1 MSTHQAKP
9 RGASA
14 DIPPSSEPDRVTMT
28 VGHHGGAM
36 RDALVE
42 DLDARIAEYVY
53 QSETEALLDEAGRDA
68 AMRLMALVAEEV
80 QGSHH
85 VDTEALY
92 TAAAF
97 HWARAVALGDDDR
110 AQVEHEMAIH
120 LFGLLFLADH
130 RKVPRELWPKLVQET
145 GHDPWADPLEH
156 AADLVVDFEQQQD
169 WAALD
174 EALGLLQRVPRGG
187 DGAYQD
193 TLLGLAHQ
201 YRAMAPARDDQ
212 SRLADADR
220 AVELLSAVAALPESS
235 ASRTASRL
243 LTLGSAQVGHFE
255 LTGHQ
260 ADLADAARSYRRALE
275 LAAPG
280 SPEQVSAMIGV
291 GTGFGRQAEAPGIE
305 QSDLVAQLREAV
317 DWLRRAAD
325 LDLQHGRRS
334 DRANLAKATG
344 LLLEHTLRLRRACD
358 VGTDQGT
365 QDASAPAAPPT
376 EAEAAQARRLIALGD
391 EVDQRIVTEQ
401 EALRQVGK
409 SGSELSE
416 TAVRIVVRVAVDLV
430 RIGTP
435 RRAVAVLALTL
446 AAAERHW
453 GTDRDGP
460 WWWVA
465 DTYVE
470 AARLALAEQPNGVLF
485 QHAREV
491 AGRQIDVLR
500 GRDAVQDT
508 AELAETLFVDGLLC
522 LTPYTGGLVDLSFA
536 SAQQLRRDRE
546 ARYMGVHTGRWEGVT
561 MPDPRYAV
569 EEAVARLR
577 EAAAFATGHQ
587 RGRTLKALV
596 EALSMLAGL
605 TGTSHDQEARAAARE
620 AVGTLDPFRDPLGYL
635 YLLRILALLGELFLP
650 RELDGLLPVP
660 LDEVRERQGEHEAA
674 SLFTE
679 ALALAAETGHR
690 DLEAALIEA
699 ADGAGLRLRKPD
711 QQRVRWASEVHLLHE
726 DTLDCPVPGGVRA
739 ATEELTTDPPRKPA
753 ERAAAL
759 VHLAAHCG
767 EDDEQS
773 LGRTLLLEAVRS
785 APDWVDQHVEMVT
798 HLYGRLSY
806 DLAVHA
812 DRAGDWAMA
821 AECFAVAGAQYTMA
835 DQEDLAL
842 YAFEAGLA
850 CVRDCD
856 HPEASIAAAALL
868 GSMTSLRASTDEGVA
883 WKLRELYLSLGAL
896 LSAHARVDATTV
908 FLLHQVAKG
917 MDFSIAVERS
927 GPFTPSRA
935 LAAAIDQA
943 SLDAAQPPP
952 AEGTLSPDD
961 AILCYVGTGEAEPE
975 SGPDARQ
982 RNLQRAV
989 DRRISMELHLTR
1001 NLPRNALLGL
1011 GEVQTLLPED
1021 TVLLSLFLGQFPGPN
1036 GTDLRTGTV
1045 GLAVTREEVRLRT
1058 VAFNDVGGDLLR
1070 LTRGLHTMLI
1080 HPVASPVSV
1089 LRQAVTAD
1097 PLHRLVSREAGTA
1110 LEYAGTQCL
1119 AGFGEL
1125 MGHWQVEGKRHLCI
1139 WPNGPLH
1146 FVPYPL
1152 LPVADG
1158 LVADDWTVTQL
1169 SSLASLRATT
1179 AELTPPT
1186 ARHELVAFGSATGGV
1201 RHGLVAETALE
1212 HHASSVAASMGGRA
1226 VLGAAATPSRF
1237 LRELGTSRYVHVA
1250 AHGAHN
1256 EWASWYQC
1264 LFLSPDF
1271 DNDGRVFA
1279 HDILRTDLRGVELVT
1294 MSSCE
1299 SALGRYDVNDNL
1311 RGLPAAFLAAGAS
1324 AVIGCLWPVH
1334 PDVATDFF
1342 AKLYR
1347 QLCGNGDRRSAFRS
1361 AQCHTRTKHPAYRDW
1376 GSFCFIGD
1384 WRAPHTPRGVAQ

>member
-1 MSTHQAKP
+1 
-9 RGASA
+9 
-14 DIPPSSEPDRVTMT
+14 
-28 VGHHGGAM
+28 
-36 RDALVE
+36 
-42 DLDARIAEYVY
+42 
-53 QSETEALLDEAGRDA
+53 
-68 AMRLMALVAEEV
+68 MALVAEEV
-80 QGSHH
+80 QASRN

-97 HWARAVALGDDDR
+97 HWARALVLGDGDR
-110 AQVEHEMAIH
+110 AQGEHETAIH

-130 RKVPRELWPKLVQET
+130 RRVPRELWPRLVQET
-145 GHDPWADPLEH
+145 GHDPWFDPLEH
-156 AADLVVDFEQQQD
+156 VADLVVEFEKQQD

-174 EALGLLQRVPRGG
+174 EALELLQRIPRSG
-187 DGAYQD
+187 DGAYHD
-193 TLLGLAHQ
+193 TLMGLAHQ
-201 YRAMAPARDDQ
+201 YRATALARDDR

-220 AVELLSAVAALPESS
+220 AVELLRAVAALSEHS
-235 ASRTASRL
+235 ASRTATRL
-243 LTLGSAQVGHFE
+243 LTLGSAQVGRFE
-255 LTGHQ
+255 LTGIP
-260 ADLADAARSYRRALE
+260 ADLVDAAHSYRRALE

-280 SPEQVSAMIGV
+280 STEQVSAMIGV
-291 GTGFGRQAEAPGIE
+291 GTGFGRRAELPGTE
-305 QSDLVAQLREAV
+305 RSDVVAQLREAV

-325 LDLQHGRRS
+325 LDLEHGRRP
-334 DRANLAKATG
+334 DLVNLAKATG
-344 LLLEHTLRLRRACD
+344 LLLEHTLRLRRAGD
-358 VGTDQGT
+358 AVTGRGT
-365 QDASAPAAPPT
+365 QDASAPAPPAT

-391 EVDQRIVTEQ
+391 EVDQRVVTVQ
-401 EALRQVGK
+401 EALRWVGEF
-409 SGSELSE
+409 GSELSE
-416 TAVRIVVRVAVDLV
+416 AAVRIVAAVAVDLV
-430 RIGTP
+430 TLGMP

-446 AAAERHW
+446 AAAERRW

-460 WWWVA
+460 WWLLA
-465 DTYVE
+465 DAYVE
-470 AARLALAEQPNGVLF
+470 AARLALAEQPDAALF

-491 AGRQIDVLR
+491 AGRQIDELR
-500 GRDAVQDT
+500 GRDAVQDV
-508 AELAETLFVDGLLC
+508 AELAETLFADGLLC
-522 LTPYTGGLVDLSFA
+522 LTPYTGGLADLSFA

-546 ARYMGVHTGRWEGVT
+546 ARHMGVHTARWEGVT
-561 MPDPRYAV
+561 MPDPRHAL
-569 EEAVARLR
+569 EEAVARLG
-577 EAAAFATGHQ
+577 EAAALATGHR

-605 TGTSHDQEARAAARE
+605 TGTSYDQEVRAAVRE

-635 YLLRILALLGELFLP
+635 YLLRILALLGELVLP

-679 ALALAAETGHR
+679 ALVLAAETGHR

-711 QQRVRWASEVHLLHE
+711 QRRARWTSEVHLLHE
-726 DTLDCPVPGGVRA
+726 DTLDCPMPGGIRA
-739 ATEELTTDPPRKPA
+739 IAEELTADRTRGPA

-759 VHLAAHCG
+759 VHLAAHSG
-767 EDDEQS
+767 EGDEQA
-773 LGRTLLLEAVRS
+773 LGRTLILEAARS
-785 APDWVDQHVEMVT
+785 APDWVDQHVEMVAN
-798 HLYGRLSY
+798 LYGRLSY
-806 DLAVHA
+806 DLAVRA
-812 DRAGDWAMA
+812 DRAANWVAA
-821 AECFAVAGAQYTMA
+821 AECFAVAGAQYMMC

-842 YAFEAGLA
+842 DAFEAGLA
-850 CVRDCD
+850 CVRRCD
-856 HPEASIAAAALL
+856 HPVASSAASALL
-868 GSMTSLRASTDEGVA
+868 SSMTSLRTSTDEGIA
-883 WKLRELYLSLGAL
+883 WKLRELYLSLGHV
-896 LSAHARVDATTV
+896 LSSHARVDAATV
-908 FLLHQVAKG
+908 LLLHQVAKG
-917 MDFSIAVERS
+917 MHFAIAAERS
-927 GPFTPSRA
+927 GPFTPSPA
-935 LAAAIDQA
+935 LAAAIDRA

-952 AEGTLSPDD
+952 AERPLSPDD

-989 DRRISMELHLTR
+989 DRRISIELHQAR
-1001 NLPRNALLGL
+1001 NLSRNSLLSL
-1011 GEVQTLLPED
+1011 DEVQALLPED

-1036 GTDLRTGTV
+1036 ATDIRTGTV

-1080 HPVASPVSV
+1080 HPVAGPVSV

-1097 PLHRLVSREAGTA
+1097 PLHRVVSREAGTA
-1110 LEYAGTQCL
+1110 LEYAGAQCL
-1119 AGFGEL
+1119 AGFTEL
-1125 MGHWQVEGKRHLCI
+1125 MGHWQAQGKRHLCI

-1146 FVPYPL
+1146 FVPFPL
-1152 LPVADG
+1152 LPAADG
-1158 LVADDWTVTQL
+1158 LVADEWTVTQL
-1169 SSLASLRATT
+1169 SSLALLRTATT
-1179 AELTPPT
+1179 AELTPPA

-1201 RHGLVAETALE
+1201 RHGLGAETALE

-1237 LRELGTSRYVHVA
+1237 LNELGTSRYVHVA

-1264 LFLSPDF
+1264 LFLSPDP

-1279 HDILRTDLRGVELVT
+1279 HDVLRTDLRGVELVT

-1299 SALGRYDVNDNL
+1299 SALGRYDMNDNL

-1342 AKLYR
+1342 AELYR
-1347 QLCGNGDRRSAFRS
+1347 QLCGDGDRRSAFRS
-1361 AQCHTRTKHPAYRDW
+1361 AQCHTRTKYPAYRDW

-1384 WRAPHTPRGVAQ
+1384 WRTPDTPQGVAQ

>member
-1 MSTHQAKP
+1 
-9 RGASA
+9 
-14 DIPPSSEPDRVTMT
+14 
-28 VGHHGGAM
+28 
-36 RDALVE
+36 
-42 DLDARIAEYVY
+42 
-53 QSETEALLDEAGRDA
+53 
-68 AMRLMALVAEEV
+68 MALVAEEV
-80 QGSHH
+80 QGSRN

-92 TAAAF
+92 TAAVF
-97 HWARAVALGDDDR
+97 HWARAGVLGDDGR

-130 RKVPRELWPKLVQET
+130 RKVPRELWPRLVQET

-156 AADLVVDFEQQQD
+156 AADLVGDFEEQQD

-174 EALGLLQRVPRGG
+174 EALELLQYIPRGG

-193 TLLGLAHQ
+193 TLLGLVHQ
-201 YRAMAPARDDQ
+201 YRATASARDDR

-220 AVELLSAVAALPESS
+220 SVELLSAVAALPKPS
-235 ASRTASRL
+235 ASQTATRL
-243 LTLGSAQVGHFE
+243 LTLGTAHVGRFK
-255 LTGHQ
+255 LTGRP
-260 ADLADAARSYRRALE
+260 ADLAHAARSYRRALE
-275 LAAPG
+275 LATPG
-280 SPEQVSAMIGV
+280 SIEQVSAMIGV
-291 GTGFGRQAEAPGIE
+291 GTGFGRQAEVPGIE
-305 QSDLVAQLREAV
+305 QSDVVAQLLEAV

-325 LDLQHGRRS
+325 LDQEHGRRP
-334 DRANLAKATG
+334 DRTNLAKATG
-344 LLLEHTLRLRRACD
+344 LLLENSLRLRRAGAAATD
-358 VGTDQGT
+358 RGTE
-365 QDASAPAAPPT
+365 DAAAPAPPPT
-376 EAEAAQARRLIALGD
+376 EAEAAQAHSLITLGD
-391 EVDQRIVTEQ
+391 EVDQRVITEQ
-401 EALRQVGK
+401 EALRRVGE
-409 SGSELSE
+409 SGGELSE
-416 TAVRIVVRVAVDLV
+416 TAVRIVVAGAVDLV
-430 RIGTP
+430 RIGAP
-435 RRAVAVLALTL
+435 WRAVAVLTLTL
-446 AAAERHW
+446 AAAERRW

-465 DTYVE
+465 DAYVE
-470 AARLALAEQPNGVLF
+470 AARLALAEQPDAALF

-491 AGRQIDVLR
+491 AGRQIDELR
-500 GRDAVQDT
+500 GHDVVRDV
-508 AELAETLFVDGLLC
+508 AELAETLFADGLLC
-522 LTPYTGGLVDLSFA
+522 LTPYTGGLADLSFA

-546 ARYMGVHTGRWEGVT
+546 DRYMSVHTARWEGVT
-561 MPDPRYAV
+561 MPDPQHAV
-569 EEAVARLR
+569 EEAVARLE
-577 EAAAFATGHQ
+577 EAAVLATGHR

-605 TGTSHDQEARAAARE
+605 TGISYDQEARAAARE

-650 RELDGLLPVP
+650 RGLDGLLPVP

-674 SLFTE
+674 SVFTE
-679 ALALAAETGHR
+679 ALVLVAEMGRR

-711 QQRVRWASEVHLLHE
+711 QRRARWTSEVHLLHE
-726 DTLDCPVPGGVRA
+726 DTLGCPVPGGIRA
-739 ATEELTTDPPRKPA
+739 VTEELTADPTREPG

-767 EDDEQS
+767 EDDEQA
-773 LGRTLLLEAVRS
+773 LGRTLILEAARS
-785 APDWVDQHVEMVT
+785 APDWVDQHVEMVA

-806 DLAVHA
+806 DLAVRA
-812 DRAGDWAMA
+812 DRAADWVTA
-821 AECFAVAGAQYTMA
+821 AECFAVAGAQYTMC

-842 YAFEAGLA
+842 DAFEAGLA
-850 CVRDCD
+850 CVRRCD
-856 HPEASIAAAALL
+856 HPAASSAASALL
-868 GSMTSLRASTDEGVA
+868 GSMTSLRTSTDEGIA
-883 WKLRELYLSLGAL
+883 WKFRELYLSLGHL
-896 LSAHARVDATTV
+896 LSAHARVDAATV
-908 FLLHQVAKG
+908 LLLHQVAKG
-917 MDFSIAVERS
+917 MGFAIAAERS

-935 LAAAIDQA
+935 LAAAIDRA

-952 AEGTLSPDD
+952 AERSLSPDD
-961 AILCYVGTGEAEPE
+961 AILCYVGIGEAEPE
-975 SGPDARQ
+975 CGPGARQ

-989 DRRISMELHLTR
+989 DRRISMELHQTR
-1001 NLPRNALLGL
+1001 NLPRNAFLGL
-1011 GEVQTLLPED
+1011 DEVQALLPED
-1021 TVLLSLFLGQFPGPN
+1021 TVLLSLFLGQFPGSN
-1036 GTDLRTGTV
+1036 ATDLRTGTV

-1058 VAFNDVGGDLLR
+1058 VAFNDVGGDVLR

-1080 HPVASPVSV
+1080 HPVAGPVSV
-1089 LRQAVTAD
+1089 LRQAVTSD

-1110 LEYAGTQCL
+1110 LEYSSAQCL
-1119 AGFGEL
+1119 AGFAEL
-1125 MGHWQVEGKRHLCI
+1125 MGRWQDEGKRHLCI

-1146 FVPYPL
+1146 FIPFPL

-1158 LVADDWTVTQL
+1158 LVADEWTVTQL
-1169 SSLASLRATT
+1169 SSLASLRTTT
-1179 AELTPPT
+1179 AELTPHT
-1186 ARHELVAFGSATGGV
+1186 ARHEFVAFGSATGGV

-1212 HHASSVAASMGGRA
+1212 HHASSVAASMRGRA

-1264 LFLSPDF
+1264 LFLSPDP

-1324 AVIGCLWPVH
+1324 AVVGCLWPVH

-1342 AKLYR
+1342 AELYR
-1347 QLCGNGDRRSAFRS
+1347 QLTGNGDRRSAFRA